1 MMVGSGSHTYETVEG
16 WGKLPAGVQYG
27 YTHGVV
33 TDAQDRVYVHNR
45 SKDAVVVFDRDGKFL
60 HSWGEEFAGGAHGM
74 FLSKEDGS
82 EYLYL
87 ADPDRHLV
95 AKTTLEGKILWQIGP
110 PPLPHVYD
118 SPDKYKPTD
127 VAVAPNGDV
136 YVGDG
141 YGQSWVHQYNKK
153 AEWIRSWGGPG
164 SEPGKMRC
172 PHGLWVDTRGPDPV
186 LVVADRGNNRI
197 QVFSLIGEHVGFV
210 TYDLRYP
217 CCFFQFGDDLYIPDL
232 HSRVTILDKHNLLI
246 THVGDNPGAWMKAG
260 WPNRPAEDLQAE
272 IKVGKFSSP
281 HAACVDSHG
290 DVYVAEWIATGR
302 VTKLRRKG

>member
-1 MMVGSGSHTYETVEG
+1 MTVGNGSHTYEIVEG
-16 WGKLPAGVQYG
+16 WGKLPKGVEYG

-45 SKDAVVVFDRDGKFL
+45 SKDAVIVFDREGNFL
-60 HSWGEEFAGGAHGM
+60 SLWGEEFAAGAHGM
-74 FLSKEDGS
+74 FLSQEGDA

-95 AKTTLEGKILWQIGP
+95 AKTTLDGTILWKIGP
-110 PPLPHVYD
+110 PPLSHVYD

-141 YGQSWVHQYNKK
+141 YGQSWVHQYNTN
-153 AEWIRSWGGPG
+153 AEWVRSWGGPG

-172 PHGLWVDTRGPDPV
+172 PHGLWVDTRGAAPV
-186 LVVADRGNNRI
+186 LLVADRGNNRI
-197 QVFSLIGEHVGFV
+197 QTFSLVGEHIGFV
-210 TYDLRYP
+210 TYDLRLP
-217 CCFFQFGDDLYIPDL
+217 CCFFQFEDEVYIPDL
-232 HSRVTILDKHNLLI
+232 HSRVTILDKNNLLVAHI
-246 THVGDNPGAWMKAG
+246 GDNPGAWTKQG

-290 DVYVAEWIATGR
+290 DLYVVEWIATGR
-302 VTKLRRKG
+302 LTKLRRKG